1 MGQETEAQKDAQNDA
16 ATFAWKERR
25 ILKDRRIVQQ
35 QVDFDRRRRSDD
47 CARLW
52 SRSSD
57 KVLQLNE
64 IIVNPSIGK

>member
-1 MGQETEAQKDAQNDA
+1 MGQDTEAQKDERNDA
-16 ATFAWKERR
+16 ATFALKERR
-25 ILKDRRIVQQ
+25 IIKDRRIVQQ
-35 QVDFDRRRRSDD
+35 QVDFDRRRRLDD
-47 CARLW
+47 CTRLW